1 MPCIIALV
9 VIGLL
14 LCIGKLLETARGG
27 GATTARPAGGRGP
40 SAGSSGPPS
49 WSMSAAEYRIQDSR
63 LGDKGDGPRM
73 QSIQLRGLFPI
84 LRPVRLGAVTHV
96 YDAETKLPLI
106 SALDQF
112 QETDSVVFQFETE
125 IGLIRPN
132 QGFTDWVRVGAAF
145 PEIMNGPVGGNR
157 RLHAIVRFIDLD
169 NPPPIRYGSHPPG
182 HPGLL
187 WTSDVLSFVF
197 EFEGKGFQELGQE
210 QEDALAAAI
219 RVAVYM
225 AMTDGSMHEAEGKA
239 IKEWV
244 RKTLSGF
251 SETKQKSLKDR
262 LNMTLREAFD
272 EARRNELDLE
282 DALLDLEDVEDSAIK
297 YQVLQLAF
305 DVLAADGRVEPS
317 EMRVI
322 EQIADVLDLDV
333 KEVERIRDQKLLGL
347 GTSTIATASIDDV
360 LGIKSEWDRDTIQ
373 RHLRTE
379 FQKWNGRLN
388 SLQDGPERQSAQR
401 MIDMIAEAR
410 KKHA

>member
-1 MPCIIALV
+1 
-9 VIGLL
+9 
-14 LCIGKLLETARGG
+14 
-27 GATTARPAGGRGP
+27 
-40 SAGSSGPPS
+40 
-49 WSMSAAEYRIQDSR
+49 
-63 LGDKGDGPRM
+63 
-73 QSIQLRGLFPI
+73 
-84 LRPVRLGAVTHV
+84 
-96 YDAETKLPLI
+96 
-106 SALDQF
+106 
-112 QETDSVVFQFETE
+112 
-125 IGLIRPN
+125 
-132 QGFTDWVRVGAAF
+132 
-145 PEIMNGPVGGNR
+145 
-157 RLHAIVRFIDLD
+157 
-169 NPPPIRYGSHPPG
+169 
-182 HPGLL
+182 
-187 WTSDVLSFVF
+187 
-197 EFEGKGFQELGQE
+197 
-210 QEDALAAAI
+210 
-219 RVAVYM
+219 M

-251 SETKQKSLKDR
+251 SETKQKTLKDR